1 MSVNKQAIIYP
12 RASDYHVDRKYSL
25 NLCESIR
32 SRDKEPYDNKMI
44 FTEFGSSKIKK
55 YVGWHE
61 NAVNSVEDKVAELIA
76 LELLK

>member
-1 MSVNKQAIIYP
+1 
-12 RASDYHVDRKYSL
+12 
-25 NLCESIR
+25 
-32 SRDKEPYDNKMI
+32 MI